1 MVSVDLRHKSVK
13 TFIVCMVCGLTYGG
27 STFASFKTGGTGS
40 GAAIATT
47 SSDIQGYFPNV
58 AENADEAVTA
68 AQNGTLT
75 KAQIDEVLGGMSA
88 TSSVDLNNAVNLDY
102 VQHCITQL
110 SSPNAG
116 SVASCASNATTSGVA
131 QFELGEIAGGGYPTS
146 QLSAGTLQTAG
157 AVSNASDYAV
167 VSGNYCGPSG
177 TSSCVS
183 VLQGALSEASFSAT
197 PTINEINTWVQ
208 TVITNDL
215 QAQANA
221 FTPTNPS
228 DAPGCQ
234 ASVSLAAPGA
244 CNHPSWTCTTTTTD
258 VSMLDTDSNGHPE
271 TASLDASA
279 QTTGVKNY
287 TIRRTLTFY
296 GGNSYFK
303 DHSYSINLT
312 LASNTAYDFISRT
325 RSNSIPKNCYD
336 CPTGYR
342 MATKAEAVSAG
353 YPSPDAGWYTDQTPL
368 QNGGATDHCYF
379 SSGSGGKCSSGTCG
393 SYVQALGWCNNS
405 SLCINGKGWT
415 SSQYSK
421 SFYCV
426 SINPTCN

>member
-1 MVSVDLRHKSVK
+1 MNVQQQIGKV
-13 TFIVCMVCGLTYGG
+13 FILCMLAVLTYSGAAV
-27 STFASFKTGGTGS
+27 ASFKTGGTGS
-40 GAAIATT
+40 GTATATT
-47 SSDIQGYFPNV
+47 SSDIQGYFPNA
-58 AENADEAVTA
+58 AEKADEAVTA

-75 KAQIDEVLGGMSA
+75 KAQIDEVLGGVGGTSA
-88 TSSVDLNNAVNLDY
+88 IDLDNTVNLDY
-102 VQHCITQL
+102 VQNCITEL

-116 SVASCASNATTSGVA
+116 SVAACASGATTSAVA
-131 QFELGEIAGGGYPTS
+131 RFELSEIAGGGYPAS

-157 AVSNASDYAV
+157 AVSDAGDYAV
-167 VSGNYCGPSG
+167 VSGNYCGSSG
-177 TSSCVS
+177 TSSCTA
-183 VLQGALSEASFSAT
+183 VLQGALSQASFSAT
-197 PTINEINTWVQ
+197 PTTSEINNWVQ

-234 ASVSLAAPGA
+234 SSVALAAPGA
-244 CNHPSWTCTTTTTD
+244 CNHPSWTCTTTTAD
-258 VSMLDTDSNGHPE
+258 VSMSDTDNNGHPE

-296 GGNSYFK
+296 GGNSYFR

-312 LASNTAYDFISRT
+312 LASNTAYDFVSRT
-325 RSNSIPKNCYD
+325 RSNSIPKNCND

-342 MATKAEAVSAG
+342 MATKAEAVAAG
-353 YPSPDAGWYTDQTPL
+353 YPSPDAGWYTTQTPL

-379 SSGSGGKCSSGTCG
+379 SSGSGFKCSSGTCG
-393 SYVQALGWCNNS
+393 SDVQALGWCNNS

-415 SSQYSK
+415 STQYSK